1 MQNICYNSVMSW
13 QHRQLMRPFPTATSL
28 VVAAP
33 HLSPSYS
40 VHGQLT
46 NEVQN
51 GVSLARTYDTLNRP
65 MGYSLD
71 EEESLRSLRSLRL
84 EYSYDAD
91 GNMTSDGRFHYFW
104 NGENRLVCASNAEVV
119 VTYAYDHRGRMVR
132 KEISH
137 RGTEARRIEYLW
149 DDWIPMIIL
158 GNVMAFLYF
167 TKSFACAR
175 RKKNENRSYYPDNDH
190 HWGMPGRW

>member
-1 MQNICYNSVMSW
+1 MSW

-65 MGYSLD
+65 TGYSLD

-84 EYSYDAD
+84 EYSYD
-91 GNMTSDGRFHYFW
+91 TLGRFASVSAPGGTRFVASAAPRRTPSS
-104 NGENRLVCASNAEVV
+104 GIDTDKIKRIKEN
-119 VTYAYDHRGRMVR
+119 
-132 KEISH
+132 
-137 RGTEARRIEYLW
+137 
-149 DDWIPMIIL
+149 
-158 GNVMAFLYF
+158 
-167 TKSFACAR
+167 
-175 RKKNENRSYYPDNDH
+175 
-190 HWGMPGRW
+190 